1 MEPLRDITLKIGLV
15 GGKEHEVLLR
25 EDAPELV
32 ALFSAL
38 SRPESGSQFLQLP
51 LDGGKLAC
59 SFQTSQIVSVVS
71 EPPVVLNLEKT
82 AGRAARSRS
91 LSDGY
96 QPAQGAQLRRP
107 RFVVVDGFLSV
118 QEHDELLAYALV
130 SEAQFQKGTVTTYEP
145 DVRQNL
151 VILNFGESVH
161 SRLLENRLLTWYP
174 LLAKTLGM
182 RVFPLA
188 PVESQL
194 TAAADGYY
202 FKMHSDEA
210 PEIPRVLSCLY
221 YLHGEPRGFA
231 GGDLR
236 LYDSIDDG
244 GSRRAAA
251 TFTAVTPAANRLVV
265 FPSEEFHEAMPVRCP
280 SRKFADSRFAVTT
293 WLHRAPRLDPS
304 ATFGWGHFRCGVVAP
319 QFAGFDGAEEGGR
332 S

>member
-1 MEPLRDITLKIGLV
+1 METLRDITLKIGLQ

-38 SRPESGSQFLQLP
+38 SRPESGSQFVQLP
-51 LDGGKLAC
+51 LDGGKVAC
-59 SFQTSQIVSVVS
+59 SFHTSQLVSIVSA
-71 EPPVVLNLEKT
+71 PPVVLNLEDVADR
-82 AGRAARSRS
+82 AGRPRNATGA
-91 LSDGY
+91 Y
-96 QPAQGAQLRRP
+96 QPAHAAQLRRP
-107 RFVVVDGFLSV
+107 RFVVVDDFLSA
-118 QEHDELLAYALV
+118 QEHDELLAYALI
-130 SEAQFQKGTVTTYEP
+130 SEAEFQKGTVTTYQP

-161 SRLLENRLLTWYP
+161 SRLLENRLLTWFP
-174 LLAKTLGM
+174 LLARTLGM
-182 RVFPLA
+182 RLFPLA

-194 TAAADGYY
+194 TAATDGYY

-210 PEIPRVLSCLY
+210 PEIPRVLSCIY
-221 YLHGEPRGFA
+221 YLHREPRGFA

-236 LYDSIDDG
+236 LYDAIDQG
-244 GSRRAAA
+244 GSRRAAD

-293 WLHRAPRLDPS
+293 WLHRAKQLDPTT
-304 ATFGWGHFRCGVVAP
+304 TFGWGHLRCGVVAP
-319 QFAGFDGAEEGGR
+319 QFAGFEATEGGK